1 MKHLTSNLHRNRHFL
16 YCLLAVVLFSCNQ
29 NLNNMKFRI
38 VKNELGYYPQV
49 KTSFFWNKIAE
60 HPTGYGL
67 YPKSDIN
74 YPKTEKECEQIIEG
88 YKIWCLKSKGLT
100 VVKNYR

>member
-1 MKHLTSNLHRNRHFL
+1 MKNFKLLTKTAIVG
-16 YCLLAVVLFSCNQ
+16 YILLAVVSCNQ
-29 NLNNMKFRI
+29 NFNDTEFRI

-49 KTSFFWNKIAE
+49 KNSILWKRIAK

-67 YPKSDIN
+67 YSKSNID
-74 YPKTEKECEQIIEG
+74 YPKTKQECEQIIKN
-88 YKIWCLKSKGLT
+88 YKNWCLKDKSLK